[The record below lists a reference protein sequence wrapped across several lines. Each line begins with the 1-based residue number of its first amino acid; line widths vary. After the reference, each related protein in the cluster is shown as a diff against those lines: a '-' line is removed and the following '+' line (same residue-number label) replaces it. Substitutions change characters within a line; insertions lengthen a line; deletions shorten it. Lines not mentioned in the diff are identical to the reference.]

1 MDKQV
6 LAADAELIL
15 NNMAFKRAQERV
27 EQAILRQLK
36 EIPINGKRT
45 TDVRRTEL
53 LLSLKMAD
61 YYRAALGEMI
71 TAGKMEEHNYEQ
83 KKRRFF

>member
-15 NNMAFKRAQERV
+15 NNIAFKKAQDRV
-27 EQAILRQLK
+27 DSAILRQLK
-36 EIPINGKRT
+36 EVPIDGKKE

-61 YYRAALGEMI
+61 YYRAALREMVSV
-71 TAGKMEEHNYEQ
+71 AQLEAHSYEQ
-83 KKRRFF
+83 KKRKFF